1 MKTKFYIM
9 SRITNYPII
18 LLILLVA
25 AGILYSPSLR
35 YPFIWDDMPVVRD
48 NSYLRSPTTYRI
60 FFQPSYWQKKLPV
73 SRFDYRPLQMIAL
86 SAISRAGGRNPFFPG
101 CQSPPPPSD
110 LSANL
115 EADLADRGR
124 KGPALFATAF
134 FAFHPVHVEAVVNAR
149 NISELMTAIL
159 LLAAF
164 ILFIRRTGAV
174 YLFLSCLCFL
184 LALLCKENALIFP
197 ALLTTTVLILKKETA
212 REYGLRRTIPFWL
225 IASGGVATKLLIS
238 SDVPLRDPPAIP
250 AFIVGSARLI
260 GTYLHMLIFPA
271 RLKVLYPFN
280 KPLSWTEPEWF
291 LSLLLVVGLFIVAVQ
306 RFKKGG
312 FLSWAVACLLISL
325 LPTLAKIGQ
334 IGRIVAEQR
343 LYLPSIFF
351 CIAGAVLLNRTGSED
366 RRRFPAAT
374 GIAAFIICLSFAG
387 LTGEYLLSWRSNFS
401 LWTRVTSLSP
411 RAAIAYNNLA
421 IAFHRRGNDD
431 RAMVELETALRI
443 DPRHKEARSNLGV
456 LHSLARRWEAAID
469 EFKQSLESD
478 PSYYPASLHLAQVYL
493 RRGRLDEAEE
503 ILRSVLDQNPYLPEA
518 CNGLAIVL
526 EEKGESREAEA
537 LYRKAAQLNHEYV
550 IPLRNL
556 AALYHERKEFDQAI
570 EVGREAI
577 SKMPGHPNG
586 YLALARVYTTMD
598 RLEEARVLLR
608 EALRRNP
615 DNWKIRSRLMA
626 LESVRPGE

>member
-1 MKTKFYIM
+1 M
-9 SRITNYPII
+9 SRITNYSII

-48 NSYLRSPTTYRI
+48 NSYLRSPTTYRL

-86 SAISRAGGRNPFFPG
+86 SAISRLGGRNPFLFRV
-101 CQSPPPPSD
+101 
-110 LSANL
+110 ANL
-115 EADLADRGR
+115 LLHLLTCLLIWKLISRMGAG

-149 NISELMTAIL
+149 NISELMTAVL
-159 LLAAF
+159 LLASF
-164 ILFIRRTGAV
+164 ILFIRRAGAV

-184 LALLCKENALIFP
+184 SALLCKESALIFP
-197 ALLTTTVLILKKETA
+197 ALLTATILILKKETA
-212 REYGLRRTIPFWL
+212 GEYGLRRTIPFWL
-225 IASGGVATKLLIS
+225 IGAGGVAAKLLIS
-238 SDVPLRDPPAIP
+238 SGGPLRDPPSIP

-260 GTYLHMLIFPA
+260 GTYLRLLIFPV

-280 KPLSWTEPEWF
+280 RPLSWAESEWF
-291 LSLLLVVGLFIVAVQ
+291 LPLLIVAGLFIVAVR
-306 RFKKGG
+306 RFKKGSL
-312 FLSWAVACLLISL
+312 FSWALACLLISL

-351 CIAGAVLLNRTGSED
+351 CIAGAVLLNRTGPGD
-366 RRRFPAAT
+366 RGRFPAAT
-374 GIAAFIICLSFAG
+374 GLAAFIICLSFAG
-387 LTGEYLLSWRSNFS
+387 LTGEYLLDWRSNFS

-421 IAFHRRGNDD
+421 IAFHRRGDDD
-431 RAMVELETALRI
+431 RALVELETALRI
-443 DPRHKEARSNLGV
+443 NPRHKEARSNLGV
-456 LHSLARRWEAAID
+456 LHSLAGRWEAAID

-478 PSYYPASLHLAQVYL
+478 PSYHPASLHLAEVYL

-503 ILRSVLDQNPYLPEA
+503 ILRSVLDQNPYLPKA

-526 EEKGESREAEA
+526 EEKGESREAESW
-537 LYRKAAQLNHEYV
+537 YRKAIRLNPEYV
-550 IPLRNL
+550 VPLRNL
-556 AALYHERKEFDQAI
+556 AALYHDRKEFARAI

-577 SKMPGHPNG
+577 GKNPNHPNG
-586 YLALARVYTTMD
+586 YMTLARVYITMG
-598 RLEEARVLLR
+598 RLDEARILLR
-608 EALRRNP
+608 EGLLRNP
-615 DNWKIRSRLMA
+615 GNWKIKSQLMA